1 MDQQVLSGA
10 APPVRAQVLGE
21 RDGVALCFR
30 VKSGMMRSMYLL
42 YLSETKSLR
51 MPSPEIQFGGVVF
64 AATASKD
71 SDGSFLKTS
80 MMLSRMWNWAASW
93 SRFLFSQTASS
104 SAGSPASNF
113 AATSRRSAA
122 ASDRSIA
129 MVFSFF
135 NRWSS
140 FLMYKERGV
149 NVFSASARF
158 VIALFS
164 NAFGRDGA
172 RDFGAWRWCGSCAAA
187 IAAAAAT
194 SASFAA
200 CKIKN

>member
-1 MDQQVLSGA
+1 
-10 APPVRAQVLGE
+10 
-21 RDGVALCFR
+21 
-30 VKSGMMRSMYLL
+30 
-42 YLSETKSLR
+42 
-51 MPSPEIQFGGVVF
+51 
-64 AATASKD
+64 
-71 SDGSFLKTS
+71 
-80 MMLSRMWNWAASW
+80 
-93 SRFLFSQTASS
+93 
-104 SAGSPASNF
+104 
-113 AATSRRSAA
+113 
-122 ASDRSIA
+122 

-172 RDFGAWRWCGSCAAA
+172 RDFGAWRWHGSCAAA

-194 SASFAA
+194 SAFFAA
-200 CKIKN
+200 CKIKNRGRQHRKVSVFCSVRGPASQQQGAALLCVVGLLDGGESDQ